1 MAIVPGSLLRRVHAG
16 VLHLNQRRGHVRRVH
31 GHGLRGL
38 GHKVGACLVQRKPAI
53 LGHVHFILH
62 VHRAVLVA
70 LLALAVIGLIF
81 RCVQVP
87 GGQ

>member
-1 MAIVPGSLLRRVHAG
+1 M
-16 VLHLNQRRGHVRRVH
+16 RRVH

-70 LLALAVIGLIF
+70 LLALAVMDSFLGAFKYL
-81 RCVQVP
+81 VVND
-87 GGQ
+87 GGPKSLEVFVWALHGVSTGSDM